1 MINQYFINSIA
12 NLALN
17 REIFNND
24 ISSKL
29 NNFFQLQKVTKQT
42 VHDAIMAPKSNAVAA
57 DGLSAKLVQLCM

>member
-12 NLALN
+12 NLAL
-17 REIFNND
+17 NND